1 MELLVQKTKRHGKTV
16 DGLRGA
22 GRATG
27 DIHVDRQN
35 LVRAAPHAVVVV
47 EDAAGAAA
55 SAIGHHDLGIG
66 CSLKGAQGRHAHG
79 TRYGTGVQQDVG
91 VTGRRHDLDTKTLHI
106 EDGRDGSEDLDL
118 AAVTATAVNAVDVHR
133 ALDLLKKGG
142 LGLLDALVELDLGR
156 AVLKPLGQKRGFGH
170 GYSSFE
176 SKSMMMPSTGAGP
189 AGISGA
195 SGLSSRSIYS
205 GLTPWPP
212 RYSMPGP

>member
-1 MELLVQKTKRHGKTV
+1 MELLVKQTERHGKAV

-22 GRATG
+22 GRAAG
-27 DIHVDRQN
+27 DVDIDRQN
-35 LVRAAPHAVVVV
+35 LVRAAPDAVVVV

-55 SAIGHHDLGIG
+55 RAIGHHDLGIG
-66 CSLKGAQGRHAHG
+66 CGLKGAQGRHAHG
-79 TRYGTGVQQDVG
+79 TRHGAGVQQHIG
-91 VTGRRHDLDTKTLHI
+91 VTGRGHDLDAKALDVK
-106 EDGRDGSEDLDL
+106 DGRDGTEDLDL
-118 AAVTATAVNAVDVHR
+118 AAVAAATVNAVDVHR
-133 ALDLLKKGG
+133 ALDLLKKGR

-156 AVLKPLGQKRGFGH
+156 AVLEPLGQKRGFGH
-170 GYSSFE
+170 GYSSFV

-205 GLTPWPP
+205 GFTPWPP